1 MRRSS
6 STLMWCGK
14 LRILRR
20 RDLSLVGGRLRLTTP
35 TEEGSPSDEL
45 LEREPQSVTDSVA
58 FCLDDVDG
66 EVFVDSLSA
75 ASSSSP
81 PPSSSSSSSTCSCSC
96 SCSADWTSI
105 MDGSAIRR
113 RQLASAFTNSLLL
126 LLPLPPLTRIDESVP
141 LVLVL
146 LLLAMVLAIAD
157 GLARA
162 SSVSSLISPA
172 TVELDFDFNSLPL
185 SGSSSS
191 PTGLVRTMPAA
202 RRSRSVVRSSSPED

>member
-45 LEREPQSVTDSVA
+45 LEREPQSVTNSVA
-58 FCLDDVDG
+58 FCLDDG
-66 EVFVDSLSA
+66 EVFVDSLPA
-75 ASSSSP
+75 ASSTSSSSP
-81 PPSSSSSSSTCSCSC
+81 SSPSSSSSACSC

-126 LLPLPPLTRIDESVP
+126 LLPLLPPPRRVDESV
-141 LVLVL
+141 LFVLVL

-162 SSVSSLISPA
+162 SGSSLFPSA
-172 TVELDFDFNSLPL
+172 TVESNFDFNSPPPLPAL
-185 SGSSSS
+185 GGSSSS
-191 PTGLVRTMPAA
+191 PTGLVRTVLAA
-202 RRSRSVVRSSSPED
+202 RSSSPED